1 MQFPILTSIL
11 LAPILGIIIILLFPE
26 SKEKEIKVTAAIVTF
41 ISLLLSIIAFVTYN
55 KAIGGLQF
63 QETYSW
69 IPAFGINYSVGAD
82 GLSLPL
88 VLLTAIVIFAGVF
101 ASWKMEKRIKEFF
114 IFLLLLVAGVFGVF
128 ISRDLFFF
136 YLFFEIAVK
145 NAVIKPK

>member
-11 LAPILGIIIILLFPE
+11 LAPIWGIIIILLLPE
-26 SKEKEIKVTAAIVTF
+26 TKKNEIKVTAAIVTF

-55 KAIGGLQF
+55 KEMGGLQF

-82 GLSLPL
+82 GLSIPL

-101 ASWKMEKRIKEFF
+101 ASWKMEKKNKGIFHISAFTSCRCFWGIHFKRF
-114 IFLLLLVAGVFGVF
+114 IFILRIF
-128 ISRDLFFF
+128 
-136 YLFFEIAVK
+136 
-145 NAVIKPK
+145 